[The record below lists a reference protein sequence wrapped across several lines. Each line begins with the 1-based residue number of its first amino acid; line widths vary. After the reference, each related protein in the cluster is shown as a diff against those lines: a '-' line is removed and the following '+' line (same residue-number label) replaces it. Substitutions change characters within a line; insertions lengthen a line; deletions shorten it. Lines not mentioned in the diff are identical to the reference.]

1 MEDTSPEKV
10 ISPNRLS
17 PNLLASTLDSPNA
30 HTSFGKLPLAN
41 ERSSPG
47 YSFGKSTR
55 KQQDRIFHAEE
66 LLVNYGKTSPG
77 PKYAVKDNLSFKAS
91 PQFSIGNEPRKGFAR
106 MPHYDHYDVID
117 NYSDLISSADA
128 TKAHHGSIK
137 FGTEAKFSKSKPSD
151 TPGPQYLP
159 PIKPEL
165 KNAPQYSIGVRRRS
179 PTGSILEAQVST
191 TRMVGPGAY
200 SPEATSFTS
209 SLKNSAKWTMP
220 QADRLGRSPEPFAK
234 NETYDTRSTSCG
246 MQIIS
251 KRKTSPR
258 TKIGT
263 STRDQAARLGIF
275 KDTMASVQS
284 SVRIPHPNF

>member
-10 ISPNRLS
+10 KSPNRLS
-17 PNLLASTLDSPNA
+17 PNLLASTLDSPNV
-30 HTSFGKLPLAN
+30 HTSFGKLPLAG
-41 ERSSPG
+41 EKSSPG

-55 KQQDRIFHAEE
+55 KQQDRIFHTEE
-66 LLVNYGKTSPG
+66 LLTNYGKTSPG
-77 PKYAVKDNLSFKAS
+77 PKYAVKDNMSFKAS
-91 PQFSIGNEPRKGFAR
+91 PQFSIGNEPRRGFAR

-117 NYSDLISSADA
+117 NYSDLLSSADA
-128 TKAHHGSIK
+128 AKPHHGTIK
-137 FGTEAKFSKSKPSD
+137 FGTEAKFSLTKPSD

-159 PIKPEL
+159 PIKGEL
-165 KNAPQYSIGVRRRS
+165 KNAPQYTIGVRRRS
-179 PTGSILEAQVST
+179 PTGSMLETQVST
-191 TRMVGPGAY
+191 TRIVGPGAY
-200 SPEATSFTS
+200 FPEAASFS
-209 SLKNSAKWTMP
+209 SNLKNSAKWTMP
-220 QADRLGRSPEPFAK
+220 QADRLGRSPEPATK

-263 STRDQAARLGIF
+263 STRDQAARLGVF
-275 KDTMASVQS
+275 KGMMVSTQS